1 MAGFILY
8 EGASLYDGKP
18 IVVIATMESGNVKT
32 GDMIQSWILLQ
43 DVNPIEASRTGLDSS
58 ICGNC
63 PHMGKPSDKATG
75 WAKSR
80 SCYVNLLHGPL
91 GIWKAYRKGS
101 YPVAT
106 PYQLSNLARDR
117 YVRLGSYGDPS
128 AVPLDVWLELVRH
141 SKGWTAYTHASQNPM
156 PDLLMTSADSLGQAQ
171 SAWMKGERTF
181 RVVQSVDEVAKG
193 KEVLCPASAEAGK
206 RSTCETCRLC
216 NGAAS
221 KASAK
226 HGRSSAAKSIAI
238 VAHGNGRKHVVHAS

>member
-32 GDMIQSWILLQ
+32 GDMIQTWILLSG
-43 DVNPIEASRTGLDSS
+43 DVNPIEASRKGLDSS

-91 GIWKAYRKGS
+91 GIWKAYRNGS
-101 YPVAT
+101 YPKAT
-106 PYQLSNLARDR
+106 PYQLMNLARDR
-117 YVRLGSYGDPS
+117 MVRVGSYGDPS
-128 AVPLDVWLELVRH
+128 AVPLDVWLELVRY

-156 PDLLMTSADSLGQAQ
+156 PDLLMTSADNLGQAQ
-171 SAWMKGERTF
+171 AAWMKGERTF
-181 RVVQSVDEVAKG
+181 RVVSSVDEVAKG
-193 KEVLCPASAEAGK
+193 REVLCPASKEAGQ
-206 RSTCETCRLC
+206 RSTCESCRLC

-221 KASAK
+221 K
-226 HGRSSAAKSIAI
+226 AKSIAI
-238 VAHGNGRKHVVHAS
+238 VAHGNGRKHVAHA